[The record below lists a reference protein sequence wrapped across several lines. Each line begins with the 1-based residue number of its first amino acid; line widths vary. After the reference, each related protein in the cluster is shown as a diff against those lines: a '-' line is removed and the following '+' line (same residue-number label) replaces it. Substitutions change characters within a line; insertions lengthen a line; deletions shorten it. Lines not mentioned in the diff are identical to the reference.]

1 MTLCRLHI
9 STVAASNHQGKTEK
23 PQALG
28 EPKLCIFNTFS
39 QHFSP
44 PNPLPTTTTTQA
56 DSVSGWWLLGPS
68 PHHLLQP
75 PIVLV
80 FLDFGFSKPA
90 LLLCWCLWIDIS
102 NNRTL
107 LLGFDFPAS
116 VLLPGFAFSMRAAG
130 HLWTL
135 LGLDTSTHYST
146 GQTLASLSAGWIHQG
161 QFPP

>member
-23 PQALG
+23 PQYWENQIYAFSTPFLSTFPHPNHYQQPPP
-28 EPKLCIFNTFS
+28 PK
-39 QHFSP
+39 
-44 PNPLPTTTTTQA
+44 PTL
-56 DSVSGWWLLGPS
+56 SGWWLLWPS

-135 LGLDTSTHYST
+135 PRLDTSTHYFI

-161 QFPP
+161 QFPL